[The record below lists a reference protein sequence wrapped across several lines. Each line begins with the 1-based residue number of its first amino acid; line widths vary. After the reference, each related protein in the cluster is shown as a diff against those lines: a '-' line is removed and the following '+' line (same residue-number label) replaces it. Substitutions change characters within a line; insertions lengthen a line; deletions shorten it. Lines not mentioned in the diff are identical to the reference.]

1 MRKLAETLG
10 VVAMSLYY
18 YVADKDEIL
27 DGMVLP
33 PQIRAIT
40 LRPGQSSAPSAS
52 PCSARPG
59 TSSTSPRAQPPCSVS
74 NSGANGRAS
83 NTTDTDAI
91 LPSRTWYHSQV
102 RELGTGAVFR
112 S

>member
-1 MRKLAETLG
+1 LLLAQARDPGSCARPSGSPTRQASPFLTMRKLAETLG

-33 PQIRAIT
+33 PHIRAIT

-59 TSSTSPRAQPPCSVS
+59 TSSTSPRGSA
-74 NSGANGRAS
+74 
-83 NTTDTDAI
+83 
-91 LPSRTWYHSQV
+91 
-102 RELGTGAVFR
+102 AVLR
-112 S
+112 LE